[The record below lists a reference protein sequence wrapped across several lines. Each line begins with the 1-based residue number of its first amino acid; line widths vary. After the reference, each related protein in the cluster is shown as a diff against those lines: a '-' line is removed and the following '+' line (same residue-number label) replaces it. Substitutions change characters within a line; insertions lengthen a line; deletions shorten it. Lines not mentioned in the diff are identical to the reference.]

1 MTLTSGGTSQG
12 VIQGAWLLFIISYGF
27 FGPLCIKFPLL
38 APQSGAY
45 SRGAIQNIRGA
56 TEALLSTMYI
66 SDDKLFN
73 FTPFI
78 YRQDLNVSFLKGQ
91 KYKLQNSVEKISNE
105 VHVRLQRPLTEEA
118 VPSFN

>member
-1 MTLTSGGTSQG
+1 M
-12 VIQGAWLLFIISYGF
+12 VF

-56 TEALLSTMYI
+56 TEAL
-66 SDDKLFN
+66 SDDKLFY

-105 VHVRLQRPLTEEA
+105 VHVRMQIPLTEEA